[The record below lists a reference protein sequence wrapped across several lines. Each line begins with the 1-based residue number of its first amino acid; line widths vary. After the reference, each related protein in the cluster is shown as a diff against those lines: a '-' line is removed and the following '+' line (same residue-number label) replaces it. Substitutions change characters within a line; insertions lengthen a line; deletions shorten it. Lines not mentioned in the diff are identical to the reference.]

1 MSASDEVAPALVIRG
16 REETRAGAATK
27 GSRGRLSPCSPKD
40 PQIQRTGHSHRLSPT
55 HDLKRI
61 HENHSPVL
69 PLLRLARRQLAG
81 FACALT
87 LEPHALLRRHSRRRG
102 RQFL

>member
-40 PQIQRTGHSHRLSPT
+40 PKIQRTRHSHRLSPT
-55 HDLKRI
+55 HDLKTI
-61 HENHSPVL
+61 HENHSASCSAALAFGAPSTGSIR
-69 PLLRLARRQLAG
+69 LRSR
-81 FACALT
+81 
-87 LEPHALLRRHSRRRG
+87 LEPHALLRRHSFG
-102 RQFL
+102 GQ